1 VTAPKNVAVS
11 VRQRLLNHAR
21 ETKSNFD
28 EILRRFAIERLLF
41 RLGCSKYRERFVLK
55 GATLFTLW
63 GGGPHRPTQDLDLL
77 GYGAND
83 FDELER
89 VFREVVVVPEE
100 DGLVFL
106 PDTVRAERIR
116 EDQEYEG
123 VRITLIA
130 MLAGARI
137 PMQVDVG
144 FGDAVHPDPLEEVL
158 PTLLPMEAP
167 RLRVYPRETVIA
179 EKLQAIV
186 LLGEANSRLKDY
198 YDLWFLA
205 THYSFSGEVLATA
218 TRNTFERRR
227 TALPTGMPVGLTP
240 SFCELPAKKSQWQAF
255 QRRAGLADRDL
266 GLTALVETLAEF
278 VMPLL
283 VALRDEPPFTLVWN
297 PAVGWTEK

>member
-1 VTAPKNVAVS
+1 MTAPKNVAVS

-41 RLGCSKYRERFVLK
+41 RLGRSKYRERFVLK

-89 VFREVVVVPEE
+89 VFREVVLLPED

-106 PDTVRAERIR
+106 ADTVKADRIR

-130 MLAGARI
+130 ILAGARI

-144 FGDAVHPDPLEEVL
+144 FGDAVYPSPLVEVL
-158 PTLLPMEAP
+158 PTLLPMDAP
-167 RLRVYPRETVIA
+167 RLRAYPRETVIA

-186 LLGEANSRLKDY
+186 LLGEANTRLKDY

-218 TRNTFERRR
+218 ICSTFERRR
-227 TALPTGMPVGLTP
+227 TALPTGTPSGLTP
-240 SFCELPAKKSQWQAF
+240 SFCELPGKKTQWQAF
-255 QRRAGLADRDL
+255 LRRAGLADLDL
-266 GLTALVETLAEF
+266 ELAALIETLAGF
-278 VMPLL
+278 SMPVL
-283 VALRDEPPFTLVWN
+283 VALQDEQPFTLVWT
-297 PAVGWTEK
+297 PAVGWTGK

>member
-1 VTAPKNVAVS
+1 MTAPKNVAVS

-21 ETKSNFD
+21 ENRSNFD

-41 RLGCSKYRERFVLK
+41 RLGSSQYRDRFVLK

-89 VFREVVVVPEE
+89 VFQEVALVPEE

-106 PDTVRAERIR
+106 ADTVKAERIR

-144 FGDAVHPDPLEEVL
+144 FGDAVHPGPLEEVL

-167 RLRVYPRETVIA
+167 RLRAYPRETVIA

-186 LLGEANSRLKDY
+186 LLGEANTRLKDY
-198 YDLWFLA
+198 YDLWFLT
-205 THYSFSGEVLATA
+205 THYSFNGEVLATA
-218 TRNTFERRR
+218 IRSTFERRR
-227 TALPTGMPVGLTP
+227 TALPTGVPLGLTS
-240 SFCELPAKKSQWQAF
+240 SFSELPAKQTQWQAF
-255 QRRAGLADRDL
+255 LRRAGLTDLNL
-266 GLTALVETLAEF
+266 GLTPLVETLAEF
-278 VMPLL
+278 VSPLL
-283 VALRDEPPFTLVWN
+283 VALRDEQPVKLVWT
-297 PAVGWTEK
+297 PDVGWMGK